1 MDLGKLLGA
10 LDGDDIKDALEL
22 LRENRGLLEQLG
34 KLGDHLAE
42 TGGEARGFLHS

>member
-10 LDGDDIKDALEL
+10 LDSAGAALT
-22 LRENRGLLEQLG
+22 

-42 TGGEARGFLHS
+42 AGGEARGYLHS